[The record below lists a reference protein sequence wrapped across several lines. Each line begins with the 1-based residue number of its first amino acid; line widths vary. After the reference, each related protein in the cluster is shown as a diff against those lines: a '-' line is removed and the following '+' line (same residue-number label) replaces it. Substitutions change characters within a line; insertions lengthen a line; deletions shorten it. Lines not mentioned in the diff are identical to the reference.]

1 MPPATAPRIFRPHRH
16 TAVLPMD
23 GSERRCQRLQETFRR
38 TASCRRA
45 DHGKS
50 CRHFALVSRGHR
62 SDRTPPRESPRHF
75 AARMDESVI
84 VGYYTSAEVHP
95 RSPARL
101 LLSKERKKP
110 MARNDGIDR
119 TFARNQDLPTLD
131 DVAKVQEHNERE
143 KDSYSNQDIDT
154 TQTHRNVHFKKPTDS
169 YAAMFDQMIADG
181 VISTRGLKADAVK
194 YGELLFDVNSA
205 YFHNHG
211 GYEYAKQFYADAYKA
226 AVEIVGGEQYILSAV
241 MHADERNRAMS
252 EALGEDVYHY
262 HLHVVYIPVV
272 EKQILWSKR
281 CKDEFLRGTVKE
293 TITQVSRSKKW
304 ESKPVLNEDGNPMLN
319 AKGKKILKS
328 SYSVLQDDFFNFMRA
343 AGYTDVERGERG
355 STEEHLTVTQFKLQA
370 EQHRLETVTGQV
382 EQAEQS
388 LADAKAATEKQKKK
402 LEALQKETKAAKTI
416 ALTVQDIEEMG
427 KKNALT
433 GNVSLTPDQCDTL
446 KRYAVNGIIA
456 NADNKRLKEKLASA
470 EKTISI
476 WKQRYEA
483 VNEKYMELKQK
494 AQPFL
499 DAIEIASER
508 VWAFVHAILARG
520 KETQE
525 HKHPMNK
532 TVEEINKMIMEDAP
546 MEEINDAI
554 GYIDIYSCFDPIF
567 EPPIDF
573 LEECRKHWETA
584 QSSFRKTIER
594 KIGNTWYVIET
605 ECDGNEPLADKVKRL
620 IFSDK
625 GGIC

>member
-1 MPPATAPRIFRPHRH
+1 MERQRFQPVRKITAGKHPIQGSIGACRCAGMRHCMAAKTGEVMPPATAPRISRPHRH

-281 CKDEFLRGTVKE
+281 CKDESLRGTVKE

-304 ESKPVLNEDGNPMLN
+304 ESKPVLDENGNPMLN

-343 AGYTDVERGERG
+343 AGYTDVERG
-355 STEEHLTVTQFKLQA
+355 STEEHLTVTQFKVQA
-370 EQHRLETVTGQV
+370 EQQRLEAVTGQV
-382 EQAEQS
+382 TQAEQS

-402 LEALQKETKAAKTI
+402 LEALKKETQAAKSVAMT
-416 ALTVQDIEEMG
+416 AHEIESMG
-427 KKNALT
+427 KKNPIT
-433 GNVSLTPDQCDTL
+433 GNVTMTADECRTL
-446 KRYAVNGIIA
+446 KDYAVSSFA
-456 NADNKRLKEKLASA
+456 EKSEKLKYKQKFEQADKNA
-470 EKTISI
+470 KI
-476 WKQRYEA
+476 WKDRFEKLNKDYE
-483 VNEKYMELKQK
+483 ELKQK

-499 DAIEIASER
+499 DAIEIASEK
-508 VWAFVHAILARG
+508 VWAFINAILARG
-520 KETQE
+520 KELYE
-525 HKHPMNK
+525 HKHPARNRGQDM
-532 TVEEINKMIMEDAP
+532 EI
-546 MEEINDAI
+546 
-554 GYIDIYSCFDPIF
+554 
-567 EPPIDF
+567 
-573 LEECRKHWETA
+573 
-584 QSSFRKTIER
+584 
-594 KIGNTWYVIET
+594 
-605 ECDGNEPLADKVKRL
+605 
-620 IFSDK
+620 
-625 GGIC
+625 

>member
-1 MPPATAPRIFRPHRH
+1 
-16 TAVLPMD
+16 
-23 GSERRCQRLQETFRR
+23 
-38 TASCRRA
+38 
-45 DHGKS
+45 
-50 CRHFALVSRGHR
+50 
-62 SDRTPPRESPRHF
+62 
-75 AARMDESVI
+75 
-84 VGYYTSAEVHP
+84 
-95 RSPARL
+95 
-101 LLSKERKKP
+101 

-241 MHADERNRAMS
+241 MHADERNRAMT

-281 CKDEFLRGTVKE
+281 CKDEALRGTVKE

-304 ESKPVLNEDGNPMLN
+304 ESKPVLDEDGNPMLN

-328 SYSVLQDDFFNFMRA
+328 SYSVLQDDFFHFMRA

-355 STEEHLTVTQFKLQA
+355 STEEHLTVTQFKVQA
-370 EQHRLETVTGQV
+370 EQQRLEVVTGQV
-382 EQAEQS
+382 AQAEQS
-388 LADAKAATEKQKKK
+388 LEDAKSATEKQKKR
-402 LEALQKETKAAKTI
+402 LEALQRETKAAKTI
-416 ALTVQDIEEMG
+416 ALTVQDIDAMG
-427 KKNALT
+427 KKNAIT
-433 GNVSLTPDQCDTL
+433 GNISLTPDQCDTL

-470 EKTISI
+470 EKTVSI

-483 VNEKYMELKQK
+483 ANDKYQELKKK
-494 AQPFL
+494 AQPYL
-499 DAIEIASER
+499 DALEIASEKVR
-508 VWAFVHAILARG
+508 AFLDAVLARG
-520 KETQE
+520 KEA
-525 HKHPMNK
+525 H
-532 TVEEINKMIMEDAP
+532 
-546 MEEINDAI
+546 
-554 GYIDIYSCFDPIF
+554 
-567 EPPIDF
+567 
-573 LEECRKHWETA
+573 
-584 QSSFRKTIER
+584 ER
-594 KIGNTWYVIET
+594 KQS
-605 ECDGNEPLADKVKRL
+605 ARKRGQDME
-620 IFSDK
+620 I
-625 GGIC
+625 